1 MREREVITYY
11 LLIYY
16 LHVYFA
22 NIIFVNLFYYLVYA
36 NASSILLCQAA
47 SQDLDN
53 LKFSIN
59 NGGKKKVFLIIF
71 YYKFWDR
78 RLLWLW
84 KIILQDIYLIIYIS
98 RMWFLHVMRKM
109 PLWVNLFFFFLV
121 EGVVSLSFGLKL
133 HLTSMRFF
141 FFFCM

>member
-1 MREREVITYY
+1 MRGREVITYY

-36 NASSILLCQAA
+36 NASSILLRQAA

-59 NGGKKKVFLIIF
+59 NGGKKKVFF
-71 YYKFWDR
+71 
-78 RLLWLW
+78 
-84 KIILQDIYLIIYIS
+84 
-98 RMWFLHVMRKM
+98 
-109 PLWVNLFFFFLV
+109 NLFFI
-121 EGVVSLSFGLKL
+121 SNFGIEDSYDCEKL
-133 HLTSMRFF
+133 FYKTFIS
-141 FFFCM
+141 

>member
-1 MREREVITYY
+1 MRGREVITYY

-36 NASSILLCQAA
+36 NASSILLRQAA

-109 PLWVNLFFFFLV
+109 PLWVNLFFFFGWGSC
-121 EGVVSLSFGLKL
+121 EFIFWIK
-133 HLTSMRFF
+133 TSSYINEIF